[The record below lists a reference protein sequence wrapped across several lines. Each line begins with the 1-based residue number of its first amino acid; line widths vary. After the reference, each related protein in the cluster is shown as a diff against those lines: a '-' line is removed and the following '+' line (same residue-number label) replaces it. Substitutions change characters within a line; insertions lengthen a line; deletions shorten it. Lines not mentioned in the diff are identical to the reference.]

1 MKRVIFCLTL
11 LLIGAL
17 ALSAVEMGG
26 VNLPATVNVKGKEL
40 VLNGAGIR
48 KKLGMNIYVQG
59 LYLSQKS
66 KDGQAIINADEPMMI
81 RLAVVSGII
90 TTKMFIETTIEAY
103 DESTNGNPAPI
114 QKEID
119 SFMKAF
125 ASGVNKGDVYDIVYT
140 PGVGI
145 EVFKNGATISPV
157 CVKGMPIKKATF
169 GIWIGPRK
177 EKALQTLRLN
187 LLGIS

>member
-1 MKRVIFCLTL
+1 MKRTIVLLFL
-11 LLIGAL
+11 LLA
-17 ALSAVEMGG
+17 AVLSLGAVEVAG
-26 VNLPATVNVKGKEL
+26 VTMPSTVNIKGKQL
-40 VLNGAGIR
+40 LLNGAGVR
-48 KKLGMNIYVQG
+48 KKLGMNIYAQA
-59 LYLSQKS
+59 LYLSEKS
-66 KDGQAIINADEPMMI
+66 SDGQSIINADEPMMI

-90 TTKMFIETTIEAY
+90 TTKMFVDTTIEAY

-119 SFMKAF
+119 AFMQAF

-157 CVKGMPIKKATF
+157 CVKGMAIKKATF

-177 EKALQTLRLN
+177 EKALQNLRLD
-187 LLGIS
+187 LLGLR